1 MSQRRAT
8 TQHPLARL
16 AWIGVLVLVLR
27 FVGAELHQVIEPHEP
42 GETCTACL
50 VLERGGHALPEP
62 GLVVLVPFHADAE
75 PVPPAAPTA
84 AAPVLAPLPRG
95 PPLLSS

>member
-8 TQHPLARL
+8 AQHPLARL

-42 GETCTACL
+42 GETCSACL

-62 GLVVLVPFHADAE
+62 GLVTLAPFHADAE
-75 PVPPAAPTA
+75 PVSLPAVTA
-84 AAPVLAPLPRG
+84 AAPVLTPLPRG
-95 PPLLSS
+95 PPLLAI

>member
-1 MSQRRAT
+1 MPHRPAT

-27 FVGAELHQVIEPHEP
+27 FVGAELHHVIEPHEP
-42 GETCTACL
+42 GETCSACL

-62 GLVVLVPFHADAE
+62 GLVMLAPCHADAE
-75 PVPPAAPTA
+75 PAAFPAPTA
-84 AAPVLAPLPRG
+84 AAPLLTPLPRG
-95 PPLLSS
+95 PPLRSS